1 MRQEWEPEE
10 LLASWTLAG
19 DDWRLVG
26 NKSGPTGLGFALMLK
41 FYAIEGRSPPIRR
54 RSLPRRWTTWRRW

>member
-10 LLASWTLAG
+10 LPASWTLAG

-26 NKSGPTGLGFALMLK
+26 NKSGPTRLGFALLLK
-41 FYAIEGRSPPIRR
+41 FHAIEGRCAASMKQ
-54 RSLPRRWTTWRRW
+54 RSRSVVPHFSAR